1 MKALPKPTGIMLVG
15 ILLVCFLLQGL
26 SSAEKGSNA
35 PYSIDDIEQFH
46 SDFVHHKG
54 IFVTGEIPLS
64 NNEAQ
69 NPWSSPED
77 FGSGTKRPEIMP
89 CRPPVQ
95 ENIHLTGSQTG
106 SQGGDLKA
114 INTIGQRDIVYDES
128 QTSDSGVS
136 DLANSV
142 GINIVGDGQP
152 ENKPPGKFSEDNIEK
167 SVDTILLSKSDGN
180 KGPGK
185 DPDKSHGGGR
195 IGNFM
200 DITVRGIT
208 VSAINTI
215 EGGSAVATSN
225 IIIKP
230 VQIIFYPSEVDEKL
244 R

>member
-1 MKALPKPTGIMLVG
+1 
-15 ILLVCFLLQGL
+15 LQGL

-64 NNEAQ
+64 NNEPQ
-69 NPWSSPED
+69 NLWSSPGD
-77 FGSGTKRPEIMP
+77 FGHRTKRPEIMP
-89 CRPPVQ
+89 LRPPVQ
-95 ENIHLTGSQTG
+95 ENIHLTGSHAGGQV
-106 SQGGDLKA
+106 GDLEA

-128 QTSDSGVS
+128 QTSDSGAS
-136 DLANSV
+136 DLVNTM
-142 GINIVGDGQP
+142 GINIAGDGQP
-152 ENKPPGKFSEDNIEK
+152 ENKLPGKFSEDNIER

-180 KGPGK
+180 K
-185 DPDKSHGGGR
+185 DPDKRHGGGR
-195 IGNFM
+195 TGNYM
-200 DITVRGIT
+200 DIAVSGIT

-230 VQIIFYPSEVDEKL
+230 VQIILYPSEVDEKL